1 MLSRPVALR
10 MTSRSIFSQQSRSYQ
25 DFFSRSK
32 ILHQT
37 LLPSSSVRFEICGIA
52 RALEFHRCYTY
63 SAATF
68 NAATS
73 RFPAHWELHRR
84 SQPSNELIRYMRRWE
99 EELRFDAK
107 DALPRWTPQQ
117 RDVMMAACIGF
128 RLKYNPDREWRADR
142 LRQALTAWRRGL
154 QADTQSRQPR
164 WNAAHIRKTEE
175 YIAKT
180 EKAIAAEAAA
190 REKKSDDE
198 MKAFFGGFWGKI
210 KLGAFALIIFS
221 IDPLANFVLSWILT
235 PGVKK
240 REGAILARKVRCA
253 RIAVAVSPVS
263 AIYSDG
269 LYVTPAGRLDLQGGT
284 S

>member
-1 MLSRPVALR
+1 MLSRPVSLR
-10 MTSRSIFSQQSRSYQ
+10 MTSRSIFSQQVRSYQ
-25 DFFSRSK
+25 DLFSRSK
-32 ILHQT
+32 IPRQT
-37 LLPSSSVRFEICGIA
+37 LLPSSSFRFQICGIP

-73 RFPAHWELHRR
+73 RFPAHWELYRR

-99 EELRFDAK
+99 DELRFDAK
-107 DALPRWTPQQ
+107 DALPRLTPQQ

-128 RLKYNPDREWRADR
+128 RLKYNPNKEWRADR
-142 LRQALTAWRRGL
+142 LKQALTAWRQGL
-154 QADTQSRQPR
+154 QADKQSRQPR

-175 YIAKT
+175 HIAKT
-180 EKAIAAEAAA
+180 EKAIAADAAA
-190 REKKSDDE
+190 RKKKSDDE
-198 MKAFFGGFWGKI
+198 MKAFFGGFWGN
-210 KLGAFALIIFS
+210 AFALATLAFFS
-221 IDPLANFVLSWILT
+221 IGPLANFVLSWILT

-253 RIAVAVSPVS
+253 GIAVAVSPLS
-263 AIYSDG
+263 AVYSDG
-269 LYVTPAGRLDLQGGT
+269 LYVTPAARLDLQGGT